1 MRKGVFEMLWT
12 TKELEE
18 KVIKLE
24 EENLRL
30 RKENLELKEKLNP
43 QFSNSVIE
51 KIKWLKGQGYGLME
65 SKTALEKVGG
75 DPLKAMHYLQISG
88 DAVAR
93 KHKDGRRWTDQDYIN
108 YVLNYK
114 GEYKWLKDKSQKNS

>member
-1 MRKGVFEMLWT
+1 MLWT

-43 QFSNSVIE
+43 QFSNSMIE
-51 KIKWLKGQGYGLME
+51 KIKWLKEQGYSLIE
-65 SKTALEKVGG
+65 AKNALDKVGG

-114 GEYKWLKDKSQKNS
+114 GEYKWLKDKLQKNS